1 MTNIEPGLVGKSE
14 LTVEE
19 THTASHL
26 GSGGVEVLA
35 TPVMI
40 ALMEDAARS
49 SVDSKLDQGQ
59 MSVGVNL
66 NVSHLAATPVGMR
79 VTARAELVAV
89 EGRRLTF
96 TVEAHDEREK
106 IGEGT
111 HIRAIINL
119 DRFMDRLH
127 EKARPTDYLTLA
139 AAADL
144 LKISPE
150 ILRQHARNG
159 VIPASK
165 EGRSWRFSQRELEK
179 WLRSGA
185 SRSAWTRIP
194 LPGAN
199 KSVQQASLW

>member
-1 MTNIEPGLVGKSE
+1 MTNIESGLVGEAE
-14 LTVEE
+14 LMVEE

-59 MSVGVNL
+59 LSVGVDL

-96 TVEAHDEREK
+96 KVEAHDEREK

-119 DRFMDRLH
+119 DRFMARLQ
-127 EKARPTDYLTLA
+127 EKTRPKRLLTLT
-139 AAADL
+139 AAADF

-150 ILRQHARNG
+150 ILRRHALNG
-159 VIPASK
+159 VIPASQ
-165 EGRSWRFSQRELEK
+165 EGRSWRFSKRELEE
-179 WLRSGA
+179 WLSSGGPQVTMDA
-185 SRSAWTRIP
+185 DSSPW
-194 LPGAN
+194 G
-199 KSVQQASLW
+199 K

>member
-49 SVDSKLDQGQ
+49 SVDSELDQGQ

-89 EGRRLTF
+89 DGRKLTF
-96 TVEAHDEREK
+96 KVEAHDEREK

-119 DRFMDRLH
+119 DRFMARLQ
-127 EKARPTDYLTLA
+127 EKARPKRLLTLA

-150 ILRQHARNG
+150 ILLRHARTG

-165 EGRSWRFSQRELEK
+165 EGQSWRFSQNELEE
-179 WLRSGA
+179 WLHSGGPQVVMDA
-185 SRSAWTRIP
+185 DTSPW
-194 LPGAN
+194 G
-199 KSVQQASLW
+199 K